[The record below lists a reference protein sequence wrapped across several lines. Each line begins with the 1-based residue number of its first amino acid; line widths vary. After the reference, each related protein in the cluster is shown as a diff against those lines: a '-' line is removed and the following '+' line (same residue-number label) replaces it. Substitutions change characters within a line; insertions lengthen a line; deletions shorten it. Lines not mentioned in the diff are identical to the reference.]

1 MHPRPLHAAVLPA
14 GPRLMDLLS
23 AALDGTGPALAPLAD
38 GLPYPVLRRVLDVLA
53 PAAIE
58 TADGT
63 TALSGGQ
70 PVADG
75 TAVVIA
81 TSGSTGEP
89 KAVELGGEAL
99 LASARASL
107 ERIGAAHGDRWLCC
121 LPPAYI
127 AGTQV
132 LVRSLLAG
140 VPPVISATS
149 GPGALLRAAETGRA
163 RHTSLVP
170 TQLQRLVEFAGPG
183 DALAR
188 LGTILLGGAAAPPGL
203 LAGARGAG
211 ASVVTTYGMSETC
224 GGCVYDG
231 IPLDGVDVDIGAG
244 SGAGSGTGGG
254 AGGGNGRG
262 RIRIAGPVLFSGYR
276 LRPDLTAA
284 ATDGRWFVTS
294 DIGSVDDSGRLRVH
308 GRADDVINT
317 GGYKVLP
324 GEVTAAVSSHP
335 GVRDAAVIGLPDR
348 EWGERVTV
356 VVVPADPGAP
366 PALAELRDHVGG
378 KLPGYAAPQQLVLVG
393 QIPALASGKPDLAAL
408 KARLRE
414 QSGTGSVST

>member
-1 MHPRPLHAAVLPA
+1 
-14 GPRLMDLLS
+14 MDLLS
-23 AALDGTGPALAPLAD
+23 AALDGTGPAVAPLAA
-38 GLPYPVLRRVLDVLA
+38 GLPDPVLRRLLGALA

-58 TADGT
+58 TAEGT
-63 TALSGGQ
+63 TAFPSGQ
-70 PVADG
+70 PVADD

-89 KAVELGGEAL
+89 KAVELRGEAL

-107 ERIGAAHGDRWLCC
+107 RRIGARPGERWLCC
-121 LPPAYI
+121 LPPAHI
-127 AGTQV
+127 AGIQV

-140 VPPVISATS
+140 VPPVTCPASD
-149 GPGALLRAAETGRA
+149 PEALLRAIGEGGAQHA
-163 RHTSLVP
+163 SLVP
-170 TQLQRLVEFAGPG
+170 TQLQRLLDSTPAGG
-183 DALAR
+183 HGGRAAVSR
-188 LGTILLGGAAAPPGL
+188 LRTILLGGAAAPPGL
-203 LAGARGAG
+203 LTAARDAGAR
-211 ASVVTTYGMSETC
+211 VVTTYGMSETC

-231 IPLDGVDVDIGAG
+231 VPLDGVDVDIDAAGAG
-244 SGAGSGTGGG
+244 
-254 AGGGNGRG
+254 GRG

-284 ATDGRWFVTS
+284 ATDGRWFLTS
-294 DIGSVDDSGRLRVH
+294 DIGSIGAQRRLRVH

-324 GEVTAAVSSHP
+324 AEVTAAVSTHP

-366 PALAELRDHVGG
+366 PALADLRDHVGSQ
-378 KLPGYAAPQQLVLVG
+378 LPGYAAPQQLVLVG

-414 QSGTGSVST
+414 QSGTRSVST

>member
-1 MHPRPLHAAVLPA
+1 MTSRSLHAAVLPA
-14 GPRLMDLLS
+14 GPRLTELLS
-23 AALDGTGPALAPLAD
+23 AALDGTGPAVAPLAD
-38 GLPYPVLRRVLDVLA
+38 GIPEPVLRRILEVLA

-63 TALSGGQ
+63 TALPAGQ

-75 TAVVIA
+75 TAVLIA

-89 KAVELGGEAL
+89 KAVELSGEAL

-107 ERIGAAHGDRWLCC
+107 ARIGAADGDRWLCC

-149 GPGALLRAAETGRA
+149 GPEALLSAAGAGRA

-170 TQLQRLVEFAGPG
+170 TQLQRLVEFTGPG

-203 LAGARGAG
+203 LAAARGAG
-211 ASVVTTYGMSETC
+211 ARVVTTYGMSETC

-231 IPLDGVDVDIGAG
+231 IPLDGVDVDIDTGA
-244 SGAGSGTGGG
+244 G

-276 LRPDLTAA
+276 LRPDLSAA
-284 ATDGRWFVTS
+284 ATDGRWFLTS
-294 DIGSVDDSGRLRVH
+294 DIGSVDGSGRLRVH

-378 KLPGYAAPQQLVLVG
+378 LLPGYAAPQQLVLVG

-414 QSGTGSVST
+414 QSGSGSVST

>member
-1 MHPRPLHAAVLPA
+1 MSRRPLHAAALPA
-14 GPRLMDLLS
+14 GPRLIDLLS
-23 AALDGTGPALAPLAD
+23 AALDGTGPAVAPLAP
-38 GLPYPVLRRVLDVLA
+38 GLPQARLRQILDVLA
-53 PAAIE
+53 PATIE
-58 TADGT
+58 TGT
-63 TALSGGQ
+63 GTAALAAGQ

-89 KAVELGGEAL
+89 KAVELSGEAL

-107 ERIGAAHGDRWLCC
+107 RRIGARPGERWLCC
-121 LPPAYI
+121 LPPAHV
-127 AGTQV
+127 AGIQV
-132 LVRSLLAG
+132 LVRSRVAG
-140 VPPVISATS
+140 VEPVISD
-149 GPGALLRAAETGRA
+149 GFDAEGFTHA
-163 RHTSLVP
+163 SLVP
-170 TQLQRLVEFAGPG
+170 TQLRRL
-183 DALAR
+183 LAR
-188 LGTILLGGAAAPPGL
+188 ADPGPFSRGGTILLGGAAAPPGL
-203 LAGARGAG
+203 LAAAREAG
-211 ASVVTTYGMSETC
+211 LRVVTTYGMSETC

-231 IPLDGVDVDIGAG
+231 VPLDGVDVDTTAG
-244 SGAGSGTGGG
+244 D
-254 AGGGNGRG
+254 G

-294 DIGSVDDSGRLRVH
+294 DLGSVDPAGRLRVS

-317 GGYKVLP
+317 GGHKVLP
-324 GEVTAAVSSHP
+324 AEVEAVVSTHP
-335 GVRDAAVIGLPDR
+335 GVRDAAVIGLPDH

-366 PALAELRDHVGG
+366 PALADLRDHVASQ
-378 KLPGYAAPQQLVLVG
+378 LPGYAAPQQLVLVG

-414 QSGTGSVST
+414 QSGTRSVST